1 LADAGVAARR
11 VCERLIEE
19 GHVRVNGEIVRRL
32 PVFVDPDQDQI
43 EVNGQRVRKP
53 QRRVYLMVNKPA
65 GTLVTAADEP
75 GMDRPTVMGLVDHPA
90 APRLFPVGR
99 LEVDATGLVLLTNDG
114 ELANRLTH
122 PRYEVPKTYHAVVR
136 GGLGEADVEAIGV
149 KLRAV
154 AQREAAAAGA
164 PARSGPQPEIS
175 ILRREAAR
183 TLLEITLREGGGA
196 RSARGVRP
204 NDDRGG
210 RAGGHAQEDPRGG
223 VLREV
228 LRLLGIPVK
237 KLTRVGIGPL
247 RLKALAVGQWR
258 ELTREELGDL
268 RNVAVGRG
276 PRERRSRVKVR
287 RPTGR
292 NPRPHRADNHKS
304 HKPSRGRRS

>member
-1 LADAGVAARR
+1 
-11 VCERLIEE
+11 VCEKLIEE

-32 PVFVDPDQDQI
+32 PVFVDPEQDQI
-43 EVNGQRVRKP
+43 EVDGQRIKKP

-75 GMDRPTVMGLVDHPA
+75 GLDRPTVMGLVDHPA

-136 GGLGEADVEAIGV
+136 GGLEEADLAAIGV

-154 AQREAAAAGA
+154 AQREG
-164 PARSGPQPEIS
+164 RRINRPEVS
-175 ILRREAAR
+175 ILRREEGR
-183 TLLEITLREGGGA
+183 TLLELTLRESGGG
-196 RSARGVRP
+196 RG
-204 NDDRGG
+204 RGSPEADG
-210 RAGGHAQEDPRGG
+210 EENRNKGQ
-223 VLREV
+223 LQEV
-228 LRLLGIPVK
+228 LRQIGIPVK

-258 ELTREELGDL
+258 ELTREELVAL
-268 RNVAVGRG
+268 RRVGEGRAETEQGSGRG
-276 PRERRSRVKVR
+276 RRAR
-287 RPTGR
+287 RAR
-292 NPRPHRADNHKS
+292 NPVGHRADNHRS
-304 HKPSRGRRS
+304 RRPSRGRRS